1 MNKRVD
7 KKGQFYLVAG
17 IIIIS
22 VVVGLIGIS
31 NYIQKSQTVI
41 VNNLKEELKIETQK
55 VLEYDISGNQM
66 QQYGKDYSSHLGS
79 DIQLYFI
86 MGEEP
91 NIEAYKYVNG
101 VDRTLLDEVPDPITQ
116 GDKIIFTLE
125 DINYEFDLVGGENFY
140 FLISQEIKG
149 ELFVATG

>member
-1 MNKRVD
+1 MN

-22 VVVGLIGIS
+22 VIVSLIAIS
-31 NYIQKSQTVI
+31 NYIEKNPTII
-41 VNNLKEELKIETQK
+41 VNDLKEELKIETQR
-55 VLEYDISGNQM
+55 VLGYDASGNQM
-66 QQYGKDYSSHLGS
+66 NQYGKDYSSHLGS

-91 NIEAYKYVNG
+91 NIEVYKYVNG
-101 VDRTLLDEVPDPITQ
+101 VDRSDEVQDPIIQ
-116 GDKIIFTLE
+116 ENKIIFTLE
-125 DINYEFDLVGGENFY
+125 YIDYEFDLVSGENFY